1 MPMLS
6 SLIRLTRDAR
16 GNAVVE
22 FALVLP
28 LLLLLLIGITE
39 IGRAY
44 YQANAVEKGLRAG
57 ALFAGRNSFPL
68 TAQVRTMVANLV
80 KTGTLDGSG
89 GHLVSGWADV
99 DADLTIDDT
108 LTFPIDA
115 TTTIPVVRLT
125 ASVPLDPL
133 MPGMLALVGLGD
145 VTIELSHEQ
154 AYVGD

>member
-6 SLIRLTRDAR
+6 SLIRLTRDGR

-28 LLLLLLIGITE
+28 LLLLLLTGITE

-57 ALFAGRNSFPL
+57 ALFAGRNDFPL

-89 GHLVSGWADV
+89 PYLVSGWADV
-99 DADLTIDDT
+99 NADLNIDDT
-108 LTFPIDA
+108 LTFPVDA
-115 TTTIPVVRLT
+115 TTTIPVVRVT
-125 ASVPLDPL
+125 ATVPFDPL
-133 MPGMLALVGLGD
+133 IPGMLTLVGLGD
-145 VTIELSHEQ
+145 VTIQLSHEQ
-154 AYVGD
+154 AYVGN

>member
-6 SLIRLTRDAR
+6 SLIRLTRDGR

-28 LLLLLLIGITE
+28 LLLLLLAGMTE

-68 TAQVRTMVANLV
+68 TGQVRTMVANLV

-89 GHLVSGWADV
+89 PYLVSGWADV
-99 DADLTIDDT
+99 NADLNIDDT
-108 LTFPIDA
+108 LTFPVDA
-115 TTTIPVVRLT
+115 TTTIPVVRVT
-125 ASVPLDPL
+125 ATVPFDPL
-133 MPGMLALVGLGD
+133 IPGMLTLVGLGD
-145 VTIELSHEQ
+145 VTIQLSHEQ
-154 AYVGD
+154 AYVGN

>member
-6 SLIRLTRDAR
+6 SLIRLTRDGR

-28 LLLLLLIGITE
+28 LLLLLFTGITE

-68 TAQVRTMVANLV
+68 TGQVRTMVANLV

-89 GHLVSGWADV
+89 PYLVSGWADV
-99 DADLTIDDT
+99 NADLNIDDT
-108 LTFPIDA
+108 LTFPVDA
-115 TTTIPVVRLT
+115 TTTIPVVRVT
-125 ASVPLDPL
+125 ATVPFDPL
-133 MPGMLALVGLGD
+133 LPGMMALVGLGD
-145 VTIELSHEQ
+145 VNIQLSHEQ

>member
-6 SLIRLTRDAR
+6 SLIRVPRDAR

-28 LLLLLLIGITE
+28 LLLLLLTGITE

-57 ALFAGRNSFPL
+57 ALFAGRSSFPL

-89 GHLVSGWADV
+89 PYLVSGWADV
-99 DADLTIDDT
+99 DADLNIDDT
-108 LTFPIDA
+108 LTFPVDA

-125 ASVPLDPL
+125 ATVPLDPL

>member
-6 SLIRLTRDAR
+6 SLIRLTRDGR

-28 LLLLLLIGITE
+28 LLLLLFTGITE

-68 TAQVRTMVANLV
+68 TGQVRTMVANLV

-89 GHLVSGWADV
+89 PYLVSGWADV
-99 DADLTIDDT
+99 NADLNIDDT
-108 LTFPIDA
+108 LTFPVDA
-115 TTTIPVVRLT
+115 TTTIPVVRVT
-125 ASVPLDPL
+125 ATVPFDPL
-133 MPGMLALVGLGD
+133 IPGMLTLVGLGD
-145 VTIELSHEQ
+145 VTIQLSHEQ
-154 AYVGD
+154 AYVGN

>member
-1 MPMLS
+1 MLS
-6 SLIRLTRDAR
+6 LFNRLARDSR

-28 LLLLLLIGITE
+28 LLLLLFAGISE

-57 ALFAGRNSFPL
+57 ALFAGRNDFPL

-89 GHLVSGWADV
+89 PYLVSGWADV
-99 DADLTIDDT
+99 NADLNIDDT
-108 LTFPIDA
+108 LTFPVDA
-115 TTTIPVVRLT
+115 TTTIPVVRVT
-125 ASVPLDPL
+125 ATVPFDPL
-133 MPGMLALVGLGD
+133 IPGMLTLVGLGD
-145 VTIELSHEQ
+145 VTIQLSHEQ
-154 AYVGD
+154 AYVGN

>member
-6 SLIRLTRDAR
+6 SLIRLTRDGR

-28 LLLLLLIGITE
+28 LLLLLFAGISE

-89 GHLVSGWADV
+89 PYLVSGWADV
-99 DADLTIDDT
+99 NADLNIDDT
-108 LTFPIDA
+108 LTFPVDA
-115 TTTIPVVRLT
+115 TTTIPVVRVT
-125 ASVPLDPL
+125 ATVPFDPL
-133 MPGMLALVGLGD
+133 IPGMLALVGLGD
-145 VTIELSHEQ
+145 VTIQLSHEQ
-154 AYVGD
+154 AYVGN

>member
-6 SLIRLTRDAR
+6 LFNRLARDGR

-22 FALVLP
+22 FGLILP
-28 LLLLLLIGITE
+28 LFVLIFGGMTE

-57 ALFAGRNSFPL
+57 ALFAGRNGFPL
-68 TAQVRTMVANLV
+68 TAQVRTAVANLV
-80 KTGTLDGSG
+80 KTGTLDGTG
-89 GHLVSGWADV
+89 AYLVSGWADV
-99 DADLTIDDT
+99 AADLNINDTI
-108 LTFPIDA
+108 TFPVDD
-115 TTTIPVVRLT
+115 TTIPVVRLT
-125 ASVPLDPL
+125 ATVPFDPV
-133 MPGMLALVGLGD
+133 MPGMLAFVGLGG

>member
-6 SLIRLTRDAR
+6 SLIRLTRDGR

-28 LLLLLLIGITE
+28 LLLLLLAGMTE

-89 GHLVSGWADV
+89 PYLVSGWADV
-99 DADLTIDDT
+99 NADLNIDDT
-108 LTFPIDA
+108 LTFPVDA
-115 TTTIPVVRLT
+115 TTTIPVVRVT
-125 ASVPLDPL
+125 ATVPFDPL
-133 MPGMLALVGLGD
+133 IPGMLTLVGLGD
-145 VTIELSHEQ
+145 VTIQLSHEQ
-154 AYVGD
+154 AYVGN

>member
-6 SLIRLTRDAR
+6 SLIRVPRDAR

-28 LLLLLLIGITE
+28 LLLLLFTGMTE

-80 KTGTLDGSG
+80 KTGNLDGSG
-89 GHLVSGWADV
+89 GYLVSGWADM
-99 DADLTIDDT
+99 DADLNIDDT

>member
-6 SLIRLTRDAR
+6 SLIRATRDAR

-28 LLLLLLIGITE
+28 LLLLLLTGITE

-68 TAQVRTMVANLV
+68 TSQVRTMVANLV

-89 GHLVSGWADV
+89 PYLVSGWADV
-99 DADLTIDDT
+99 NADLNIDDT
-108 LTFPIDA
+108 LTFPVDA
-115 TTTIPVVRLT
+115 TTTIPVVRVT
-125 ASVPLDPL
+125 ATVPFDPL
-133 MPGMLALVGLGD
+133 LPGMMALVGLGD
-145 VTIELSHEQ
+145 VNIQLSHEQ

>member
-6 SLIRLTRDAR
+6 SLIRLTRDGR

-28 LLLLLLIGITE
+28 LLLLLFAGISE

-57 ALFAGRNSFPL
+57 ALFAGRNGFPL

-89 GHLVSGWADV
+89 PYLVSGWADV
-99 DADLTIDDT
+99 NADLNIDDT
-108 LTFPIDA
+108 LTFPVDA
-115 TTTIPVVRLT
+115 TTTIPVVRVT
-125 ASVPLDPL
+125 ATVPFDPL
-133 MPGMLALVGLGD
+133 IPGMLALVGLGD
-145 VTIELSHEQ
+145 VTIQLSHEQ
-154 AYVGD
+154 AYVGN

>member
-22 FALVLP
+22 FGLVLP
-28 LLLLLLIGITE
+28 LLLLLLVGITE

-68 TAQVRTMVANLV
+68 TAQVRTMVTNLV

-89 GHLVSGWADV
+89 PYLVSGWADV
-99 DADLTIDDT
+99 NAGLNIDDT
-108 LTFPIDA
+108 LTFLVDA
-115 TTTIPVVRLT
+115 TTTIPVVRVT
-125 ASVPLDPL
+125 ATVPFDPL
-133 MPGMLALVGLGD
+133 MPGMLAVVGLGD
-145 VTIELSHEQ
+145 ITIQLGHEQ

>member
-6 SLIRLTRDAR
+6 SLIRLTRDGR

-28 LLLLLLIGITE
+28 LLLLLFAGISE

-57 ALFAGRNSFPL
+57 ALFAGRNGFPL

-89 GHLVSGWADV
+89 PYLVSGWADV
-99 DADLTIDDT
+99 NADLNIDDT
-108 LTFPIDA
+108 LTFPVDA
-115 TTTIPVVRLT
+115 TTTIPVVRVT
-125 ASVPLDPL
+125 ATVPLDPL

-145 VTIELSHEQ
+145 VTIQLSHEQ

>member
-6 SLIRLTRDAR
+6 SLIRLTRDGR

-28 LLLLLLIGITE
+28 LLLLLLAGITE

-57 ALFAGRNSFPL
+57 ALFAGRNDFPL

-89 GHLVSGWADV
+89 PYLVSGWADV
-99 DADLTIDDT
+99 NADLNIDDT
-108 LTFPIDA
+108 LTFPVDA
-115 TTTIPVVRLT
+115 TTTIPVVRVT
-125 ASVPLDPL
+125 ATVPFDPL
-133 MPGMLALVGLGD
+133 IPGMLTLVGLGD
-145 VTIELSHEQ
+145 VTIQLSHEQ
-154 AYVGD
+154 AYVGN

>member
-6 SLIRLTRDAR
+6 LLIRLTRDRR

-28 LLLLLLIGITE
+28 LLLLLLAGMSE

-57 ALFAGRNSFPL
+57 ALFAGRNGFPL
-68 TAQVRTMVANLV
+68 TAQVRTMVTNLV

-89 GHLVSGWADV
+89 PYLVSGWADV
-99 DADLTIDDT
+99 TAGLNIDDS
-108 LTFPIDA
+108 LTFAVDA
-115 TTTIPVVRLT
+115 TTTIPVVRVT
-125 ASVPLDPL
+125 ATVPFDPL

-145 VTIELSHEQ
+145 VTIQLSHEQ

>member
-6 SLIRLTRDAR
+6 SLIKLTRDAR

-22 FALVLP
+22 FAIVLP
-28 LLLLLLIGITE
+28 LLLLLLAGMTE

-68 TAQVRTMVANLV
+68 TAQVRTMVTNLV

-89 GHLVSGWADV
+89 AYLVSGWANV
-99 DADLTIDDT
+99 DADLNIDDT

-125 ASVPLDPL
+125 ATIPFDPL
-133 MPGMLALVGLGD
+133 MPGMLAFVGLGD

-154 AYVGD
+154 AYIGD

>member
-6 SLIRLTRDAR
+6 SLIRLTRDGR

-28 LLLLLLIGITE
+28 LLLLLFAGISE

-57 ALFAGRNSFPL
+57 ALFAGRNGFPL

-89 GHLVSGWADV
+89 PYLVSGWADV
-99 DADLTIDDT
+99 NADLNIDDT
-108 LTFPIDA
+108 LTFPVDA
-115 TTTIPVVRLT
+115 TTTIPVVRVT
-125 ASVPLDPL
+125 ATVPFDPL
-133 MPGMLALVGLGD
+133 IPGMLTLVGLGD
-145 VTIELSHEQ
+145 VTIQLSHEQ
-154 AYVGD
+154 AYVGN

>member
-6 SLIRLTRDAR
+6 SLIKLPRDAR

-22 FALVLP
+22 FALLLP
-28 LLLLLLIGITE
+28 LLLLLLTGITE

-57 ALFAGRNSFPL
+57 ALFAGRNSFSL

-89 GHLVSGWADV
+89 GYLVSGWADV

-145 VTIELSHEQ
+145 VTIELRHEQ

>member
-1 MPMLS
+1 MPMLG
-6 SLIRLTRDAR
+6 SLIRLPRDAR

-22 FALVLP
+22 LALVLP
-28 LLLLLLIGITE
+28 LLLLLLAGMTE

-57 ALFAGRNSFPL
+57 ALFAGRNDFPL
-68 TAQVRTMVANLV
+68 TAQVRTMVTNLV

-89 GHLVSGWADV
+89 PFLVSGWAAV
-99 DADLTIDDT
+99 TAGLIIDDT

-115 TTTIPVVRLT
+115 TTTIPVVRVT
-125 ASVPLDPL
+125 ATVPFDPL

-145 VTIELSHEQ
+145 VAIQLSHEQ
-154 AYVGD
+154 A

>member
-6 SLIRLTRDAR
+6 SLIRATRDAR

-28 LLLLLLIGITE
+28 LLLLLLTGITE

-68 TAQVRTMVANLV
+68 TAQVRTMVTNLV
-80 KTGTLDGSG
+80 KTGTLDGSCPY
-89 GHLVSGWADV
+89 LVSGWADV
-99 DADLTIDDT
+99 NADLNIDDT
-108 LTFPIDA
+108 LTFPVDA
-115 TTTIPVVRLT
+115 TTTIPVVRVT
-125 ASVPLDPL
+125 ATVPFDPL
-133 MPGMLALVGLGD
+133 IPGMLTLVGLGD
-145 VTIELSHEQ
+145 VTIQLSHEQ

>member
-1 MPMLS
+1 MLS
-6 SLIRLTRDAR
+6 LFNRLARDGR

-22 FALVLP
+22 FAFFLP
-28 LLLLLLIGITE
+28 LFLLIFAGMTE

-57 ALFAGRNSFPL
+57 ALFAGRNGFPL
-68 TAQVRTMVANLV
+68 TAPVRTMVANLV

-89 GHLVSGWADV
+89 PYLVSGWAGLG
-99 DADLTIDDT
+99 ADLNIDDT
-108 LTFPIDA
+108 LTFPVDA
-115 TTTIPVVRLT
+115 TMTIPVVRLT
-125 ASVPLDPL
+125 ATVPFDPL

-145 VTIELSHEQ
+145 VTIQLGHEQ

>member
-6 SLIRLTRDAR
+6 SLIRLPRNGR
-16 GNAVVE
+16 GNTVVE

-28 LLLLLLIGITE
+28 LLLLLLAGMTE

-57 ALFAGRNSFPL
+57 ALFAGRSSFPL
-68 TAQVRTMVANLV
+68 TAQARTVVTNLV

-89 GHLVSGWADV
+89 PYLVSGWADV
-99 DADLTIDDT
+99 DADLNIDDT
-108 LTFPIDA
+108 LTFPVDA

-125 ASVPLDPL
+125 ATVPFDPL
-133 MPGMLALVGLGD
+133 MPGMLAFVGLGD
-145 VTIELSHEQ
+145 VNIELSHEQ
-154 AYVGD
+154 AFVGD

>member
-6 SLIRLTRDAR
+6 SLIRLIRDAR

-22 FALVLP
+22 FAFVLP
-28 LLLLLLIGITE
+28 LLLLLLAGMTE

-68 TAQVRTMVANLV
+68 TAQVRTTVANLV

-89 GHLVSGWADV
+89 AYLVSGWADV
-99 DADLTIDDT
+99 AAGLNIDDT
-108 LTFPIDA
+108 LTFPVDA
-115 TTTIPVVRLT
+115 TTTIPVVRVT
-125 ASVPLDPL
+125 ATVPFDPL
-133 MPGMLALVGLGD
+133 MPGMLAFVGLGNA
-145 VTIELSHEQ
+145 TIQLSHEQ

>member
-1 MPMLS
+1 MLS
-6 SLIRLTRDAR
+6 LFNRLTRDAR

-22 FALVLP
+22 LALVLP
-28 LLLLLLIGITE
+28 LLLLLFAGMTE

-57 ALFAGRNSFPL
+57 ALFAGRNSIPL

-89 GHLVSGWADV
+89 AYLVSGWADV
-99 DADLTIDDT
+99 GADLNIDDT

-125 ASVPLDPL
+125 ATVPFDPL
-133 MPGMLALVGLGD
+133 MPGMLAFVGLGD
-145 VTIELSHEQ
+145 VNIELSHEQ
-154 AYVGD
+154 AFVGD

>member
-6 SLIRLTRDAR
+6 SLIRLPGDGR
-16 GNAVVE
+16 GNTVVE

-28 LLLLLLIGITE
+28 LLLLLLAGITE

-89 GHLVSGWADV
+89 PYLVSGWADLG
-99 DADLTIDDT
+99 ADLNIDDT
-108 LTFPIDA
+108 LTFPVDA

-125 ASVPLDPL
+125 ATVPFDPL
-133 MPGMLALVGLGD
+133 MPGMLAFVGLGD
-145 VTIELSHEQ
+145 VTIQLGHEQ

>member
-1 MPMLS
+1 MLS
-6 SLIRLTRDAR
+6 SLIKLPRDAR

-28 LLLLLLIGITE
+28 LLLLLLTGITE

-68 TAQVRTMVANLV
+68 TAQVRIMVANLV

-89 GHLVSGWADV
+89 GYLVSGWADV

-145 VTIELSHEQ
+145 VTIELRHEQ

>member
-28 LLLLLLIGITE
+28 LLLLLLTGITE

-57 ALFAGRNSFPL
+57 ALFVGRNSFPL

-89 GHLVSGWADV
+89 GYLVSGWADV
-99 DADLTIDDT
+99 DADLNIDDT
-108 LTFPIDA
+108 LTFPVDA

-145 VTIELSHEQ
+145 VTIELSQEQ
-154 AYVGD
+154 ANVGD

>member
-6 SLIRLTRDAR
+6 SWIRLPRDAR

-22 FALVLP
+22 FAIVLP
-28 LLLLLLIGITE
+28 LLLLLLTGMTE

-68 TAQVRTMVANLV
+68 TAQVRTMVTNLV

-89 GHLVSGWADV
+89 PFLVSGWAEV
-99 DADLTIDDT
+99 DADLNIDDT
-108 LTFPIDA
+108 LTFPVDA
-115 TTTIPVVRLT
+115 TTTIPVVRVT
-125 ASVPLDPL
+125 ATVPFDPL
-133 MPGMLALVGLGD
+133 MPGMLAFVGLGD
-145 VTIELSHEQ
+145 VNIELSHEQ

>member
-1 MPMLS
+1 MLS
-6 SLIRLTRDAR
+6 LFDRLARDGR

-22 FALVLP
+22 FAFVLP
-28 LLLLLLIGITE
+28 LLLLLFAGMSE

-68 TAQVRTMVANLV
+68 TAQVRTMVTNLV

-89 GHLVSGWADV
+89 PYLVSGWADV
-99 DADLTIDDT
+99 DADLNIDDT
-108 LTFPIDA
+108 LTFPVDA

>member
-1 MPMLS
+1 M
-6 SLIRLTRDAR
+6 TRDGR

-28 LLLLLLIGITE
+28 LLLLLFAGISE

-57 ALFAGRNSFPL
+57 ALFAGRNDFPL

-89 GHLVSGWADV
+89 PYLVSGWADV
-99 DADLTIDDT
+99 NADLNIDDT
-108 LTFPIDA
+108 LTFPVDA
-115 TTTIPVVRLT
+115 TTTIPVVRVT
-125 ASVPLDPL
+125 ATVPFDPL
-133 MPGMLALVGLGD
+133 IPGMLTLVGLGD
-145 VTIELSHEQ
+145 VTIQLSHEQ
-154 AYVGD
+154 AYVGN

>member
-1 MPMLS
+1 MLS
-6 SLIRLTRDAR
+6 SLNRWARDGR

-28 LLLLLLIGITE
+28 VLLLLLTGMTE

-68 TAQVRTMVANLV
+68 TAQVRTMVTNLV
-80 KTGTLDGSG
+80 KRGTLDGSG
-89 GHLVSGWADV
+89 AYLVSGWADV
-99 DADLTIDDT
+99 AADLNIDDT
-108 LTFPIDA
+108 LTFPVDA
-115 TTTIPVVRLT
+115 TTTIPVVRVT
-125 ASVPLDPL
+125 ATVPFDPL
-133 MPGMLALVGLGD
+133 MPGMLAFVGLGD
-145 VTIELSHEQ
+145 VNIELSHEQ

>member
-6 SLIRLTRDAR
+6 SLIRLTRDGR

-28 LLLLLLIGITE
+28 LLLLLFAGISE

-57 ALFAGRNSFPL
+57 ALFAGRNDFPL

-89 GHLVSGWADV
+89 PYLVSGWADV
-99 DADLTIDDT
+99 NADLNIDDT
-108 LTFPIDA
+108 LTFPVDA
-115 TTTIPVVRLT
+115 TTTIPVVRVT
-125 ASVPLDPL
+125 ATVPFDPL
-133 MPGMLALVGLGD
+133 LPGMMALVGLGD
-145 VTIELSHEQ
+145 VNIQLSHEQ

>member
-6 SLIRLTRDAR
+6 SLIRVTRDAR

-28 LLLLLLIGITE
+28 LLLLLFAGISE

-57 ALFAGRNSFPL
+57 ALFAGRNGFPL

-89 GHLVSGWADV
+89 PYLVSGWADV
-99 DADLTIDDT
+99 NAGLNIDDT
-108 LTFPIDA
+108 LTFSVDA
-115 TTTIPVVRLT
+115 TTTIPVVRVT
-125 ASVPLDPL
+125 ATVPLDPL

-145 VTIELSHEQ
+145 VTIQLSHEQ

>member
-6 SLIRLTRDAR
+6 SLIRVTRDAR

-28 LLLLLLIGITE
+28 VLLLLLTGITE

-68 TAQVRTMVANLV
+68 TAQVRTMVTNLV

-89 GHLVSGWADV
+89 PFLVSGWAKV
-99 DADLTIDDT
+99 DADLNIDDT
-108 LTFPIDA
+108 LTFPVDA
-115 TTTIPVVRLT
+115 TTTIPVVRVT
-125 ASVPLDPL
+125 ATVPFDPL
-133 MPGMLALVGLGD
+133 LPGMMALVGLGD
-145 VTIELSHEQ
+145 VNIQLSHEQ